1 MQGNE
6 SKRGL
11 RQRCGILALALLCV
25 WLPGRQVPAQTAPF
39 DHYQSVPLVPAG
51 LGPTSP
57 KQAAGQPGSVES
69 ASQTTADERYQ
80 KALADFSA
88 GKLDEAAGEL
98 RPLNSARARNA
109 LGVVHES
116 RGDHPGALAAFQE
129 ALRVQPDFEEAAHNA
144 AKLLIQEGR
153 PRAAVAQLQSTLERS
168 ANRSDT
174 TFSLQMLLVEAY
186 ASVGEDKP
194 AAQVLEKLLAEK
206 PDSAEVRLKL
216 AISYAHLGSLD
227 AAVGQY
233 REALRLN
240 SENDTALM
248 GLAKTLL
255 QLKRGSEATPYLQKY
270 IRLRPNDADG
280 YDVLGCDFRDAG
292 RFKEAAS
299 AFAQAAR
306 ISPRDYDIQYKF
318 GMALWRAGQLEEAL
332 SQLEIAERLKPDE
345 VQVHVGLARVLQ
357 SLGREEQATKEGELS
372 ERLSLSKTREREAGL
387 HITNGSLLL
396 NRSDFRGAAAEFRQ
410 ALELDPESAP
420 ARSDLGLVLARLNDP
435 QSAERELKKAIAL
448 DPKLVLA
455 YNALGTVYIEE
466 GHVSEGKEAFQL
478 AIRIDPQYAEAKNN
492 LGTLYAKL
500 GKNDDAISLFEEAV
514 EDSPQY
520 SQAYLNWGLVLASQG
535 NLTEAKP
542 LFEKALHLSP
552 NLAEARKALQMV
564 DGSRKGQD

>member
-1 MQGNE
+1 MQSYE

-11 RQRCGILALALLCV
+11 QRCGILLLASLCV
-25 WLPGRQVPAQTAPF
+25 WLQGRQVSAQTAPS
-39 DHYQSVPLVPAG
+39 DHNQSVPAG
-51 LGPTSP
+51 LGPVSP
-57 KQAAGQPGSVES
+57 KPAVGEQGTLES
-69 ASQTTADERYQ
+69 PSQVTENERYR
-80 KALADFSA
+80 KALADFRA

-98 RPLNSARARNA
+98 RSLNSARARNA
-109 LGVVHES
+109 LGVVLES
-116 RGDHPGALAAFQE
+116 SGDHPGALAAFQD

-144 AKLLIQEGR
+144 TKLLIREGR
-153 PRAAVAQLQSTLERS
+153 PRAAIAQLQSTLES
-168 ANRSDT
+168 IGKSIENRSDT

-186 ASVGEDKP
+186 ASIEQDKP
-194 AAQVLEKLLAEK
+194 AAELLEKLLTEK

-240 SENDTALM
+240 SENGTALM

-255 QLKRGSEATPYLQKY
+255 QLKRGSEATPYLQEY

-292 RFKEAAS
+292 RFKEAA
-299 AFAQAAR
+299 AEFAQAAR
-306 ISPRDYDIQYKF
+306 ISPEDYDIQYKL
-318 GMALWRAGQLEEAL
+318 GMALWRAGELDTAL
-332 SQLEIAERLKPDE
+332 SQLEAAERLKPDE
-345 VQVHVGLARVLQ
+345 VQVHVGLARVLR
-357 SLGREEQATKEGELS
+357 SLGREERATKESELS
-372 ERLSLSKTREREAGL
+372 ERLSLRKTRDREAGL

-396 NRSDFRGAAAEFRQ
+396 NSGDFRGAAAEFRQ

-420 ARSDLGLVLARLNDP
+420 ARSDLGLVLARQNDP
-435 QSAERELKKAIAL
+435 QSAEQELKKAIAL

-455 YNALGTVYIEE
+455 YNALGTVYMEE
-466 GHVSEGKEAFQL
+466 GHVSEGKEAFQQ

-500 GKNDDAISLFEEAV
+500 GKSADAISLFEEAV

-564 DGSRKGQD
+564 EGTRKGQD